1 MDSERRQTAELRA
14 LLSSSVQEKL
24 TAEGERERL
33 ELEIQRLKEQLK
45 WHQEQLSSTKEAP
58 IRSQTPE
65 LPTAHVETR
74 LNPVERSKDE
84 YMDQVSGLHLR
95 WQGYLI
101 CKKVHMWNHLVDWIK
116 MSEIGVTGWRKT
128 PSNIIVQSAAV
139 NEQGTGSI
147 SNTEAAPDLWPACR
161 WRPAQRGF
169 PVQK

>member
-1 MDSERRQTAELRA
+1 MCIFHRSEMDSERRQTAELRA
-14 LLSSSVQEKL
+14 LLSCSVQEKL

-58 IRSQTPE
+58 IRIQTPE

-95 WQGYLI
+95 
-101 CKKVHMWNHLVDWIK
+101 
-116 MSEIGVTGWRKT
+116 
-128 PSNIIVQSAAV
+128 
-139 NEQGTGSI
+139 
-147 SNTEAAPDLWPACR
+147 
-161 WRPAQRGF
+161 
-169 PVQK
+169 